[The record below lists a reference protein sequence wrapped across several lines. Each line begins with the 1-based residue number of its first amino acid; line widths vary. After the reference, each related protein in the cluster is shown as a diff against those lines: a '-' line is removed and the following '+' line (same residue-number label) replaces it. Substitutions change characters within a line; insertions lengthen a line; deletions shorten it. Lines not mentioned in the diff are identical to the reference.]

1 MSYSAYWMAEVVV
14 AAKLGVVIFAFM
26 PTGGII
32 MTITGGAGCACGNF
46 GGIKVAFLDCAI

>member
-1 MSYSAYWMAEVVV
+1 MAAVVEVARPAVV
-14 AAKLGVVIFAFM
+14 TFGLM

-46 GGIKVAFLDCAI
+46 RGTKVALLDCTI

>member
-1 MSYSAYWMAEVVV
+1 MAAVVV